1 MSGVAVRS
9 TVGAAVDRRSLPRPM
24 PAPVVARVAPVVR
37 STPCTCGRGCAG
49 EVGWRDCLDSQVYN
63 RLLFAAQLDAS
74 IARNLMRA
82 SQARARGCY
91 VAHIEEWI
99 RDDMVLLGQVRAQA
113 DLARRMRDGEL

>member
-1 MSGVAVRS
+1 MR
-9 TVGAAVDRRSLPRPM
+9 
-24 PAPVVARVAPVVR
+24 
-37 STPCTCGRGCAG
+37 
-49 EVGWRDCLDSQVYN
+49 
-63 RLLFAAQLDAS
+63 FAAQLDAS

-82 SQARARGCY
+82 QQARARGCY